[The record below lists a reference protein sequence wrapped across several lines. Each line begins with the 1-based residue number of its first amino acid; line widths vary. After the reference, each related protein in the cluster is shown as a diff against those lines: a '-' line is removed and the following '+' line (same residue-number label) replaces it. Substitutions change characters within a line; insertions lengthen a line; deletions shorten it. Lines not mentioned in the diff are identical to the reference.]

1 MAIMPYG
8 LISGIAMPDI
18 FVGIVVL
25 GCVIEESVL
34 IAITSMRKCR
44 VGFSS

>member
-8 LISGIAMPDI
+8 LIFGIAMPDI

-25 GCVIEESVL
+25 GCVIVENVP

-44 VGFSS
+44 IGFSS